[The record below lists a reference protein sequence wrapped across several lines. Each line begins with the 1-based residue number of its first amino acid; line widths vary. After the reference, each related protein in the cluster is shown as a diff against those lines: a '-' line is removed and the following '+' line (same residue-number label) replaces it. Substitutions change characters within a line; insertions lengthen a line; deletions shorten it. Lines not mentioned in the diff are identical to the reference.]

1 MNHFLKTREGGQRG
15 VQTQHFEPCVQEL
28 SDPNNYH
35 EFCRLLAR
43 LKSNY
48 QLGELVMVDNYQVVR
63 SFGCS
68 TLRLLLVI
76 VAHGFAARIFVENW
90 TRQMKRGNQKKKIQK
105 RRIG

>member
-1 MNHFLKTREGGQRG
+1 MNNFLKTRVGGQRG

-48 QLGELVMVDNYQVVR
+48 QLGELVMVDNYQVDR

-68 TLRLLLVI
+68 TLRLLLVCSTLQLLLVI
-76 VAHGFAARIFVENW
+76 VAHGPREFSW
-90 TRQMKRGNQKKKIQK
+90 KIGQD
-105 RRIG
+105 I